1 MTERIHEALRRLQK
15 QLEAR
20 GLDANA
26 AVLLM
31 EHVTRKSRAA
41 LLADMREPLSDSEL
55 RQFEEESAE
64 LLTGRPVQH
73 IIGEEWFYGRP
84 FIVSE
89 DVLIPRPETE
99 ELVQHALQRADR
111 LFGHEPIR
119 LADIGTGSGAIAVTF
134 KLERPDSDV
143 TATDISA
150 AALTVAE
157 SNAGRH
163 GADVGFRPGDL
174 AEPLAGETF
183 DIILSNPPYIS
194 ESDAPDMSPTVTGF
208 EPHSALFAPEEG
220 LVLYRR
226 LADSLPGVIESRAL
240 IGLEIGH
247 LQGPAVRD
255 LFQKAFPDAAV
266 DIVKDI
272 NGKDRMIFCEIV

>member
-1 MTERIHEALRRLQK
+1 MTERIHEALTRLQQ

-26 AVLLM
+26 AILLL

-41 LLADMREPLSDSEL
+41 LLADLREPLSDSEH
-55 RQFEEESAE
+55 RQFEDKSAE

-84 FIVSE
+84 FIVSQ

-99 ELVQHALQRADR
+99 ELVMHALQRADR
-111 LFGHEPIR
+111 LFGREPIR
-119 LADIGTGSGAIAVTF
+119 VADIGTGSGAIAVSF
-134 KLERPDSDV
+134 KLERNGSDV
-143 TATDISA
+143 VATDISA
-150 AALTVAE
+150 AALAVAKR
-157 SNAGRH
+157 NAERH
-163 GADVGFRPGDL
+163 EAAIEFRLGDL
-174 AEPLAGETF
+174 AEPLSGRTF

-194 ESDAPDMSPTVTGF
+194 EGDASAMSRTVTGF

-220 LVLYRR
+220 LALYRK
-226 LADSLPGVIESRAL
+226 LADSLPSVIGSRAL

-255 LFQKAFPDAAV
+255 LFRQAFPKATV

-272 NGKDRMIFCEIV
+272 NGKDRMIFCEIL

>member
-1 MTERIHEALRRLQK
+1 MTERIHEALTRLQR
-15 QLEAR
+15 QLETR

-26 AVLLM
+26 AILLM
-31 EHVTRKSRAA
+31 EHITQKSRAA
-41 LLADMREPLSDSEL
+41 LLADLREPLSASEL
-55 RQFEEESAE
+55 RQFEDESAE

-99 ELVQHALQRADR
+99 ELVQHALQRADK
-111 LFGHEPIR
+111 LFGREPIR
-119 LADIGTGSGAIAVTF
+119 MADIGTGSGAIAVTF
-134 KLERPDSDV
+134 KLERPNSDV

-150 AALTVAE
+150 AALAVAE
-157 SNAGRH
+157 RNAERH
-163 GADVGFRPGDL
+163 GAAIEFRLGDL
-174 AEPLAGETF
+174 TEPLTGRTL
-183 DIILSNPPYIS
+183 DVILSNPPYIS
-194 ESDAPDMSPTVTGF
+194 EGDALSMSPTVTGF

-220 LVLYRR
+220 LALYRK
-226 LADSLPGVIESRAL
+226 LADSLPGVIGSRAL

-255 LFQKAFPDAAV
+255 LFRQAFPDAAV
-266 DIVKDI
+266 DIARDI